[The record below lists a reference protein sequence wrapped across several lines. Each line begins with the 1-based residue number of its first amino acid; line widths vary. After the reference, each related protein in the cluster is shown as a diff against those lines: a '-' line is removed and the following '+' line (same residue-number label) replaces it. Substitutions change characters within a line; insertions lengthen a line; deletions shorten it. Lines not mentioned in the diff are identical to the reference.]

1 MIRSGQEARLG
12 SRMSA
17 TELVAFMDHV
27 FSANLAAEAKGL
39 PRTPLCIWGT
49 HGIGK
54 TETVESVA
62 RGRGWGFA
70 YVAPAQFE
78 EMGDLLGMPRID
90 AAGNTAFAP
99 PEWVPRDDGP
109 GILLVD
115 DMNRADG
122 RILRGIM
129 QLLQRHETMS
139 WRLPRG
145 WQIVATA
152 NPEGGDYAV
161 SALDP
166 AMLTRLVHATLVFD
180 VRAWATWAEGAGIDR
195 RGIGF
200 VLAYPELIGTER
212 TTPRSL
218 VQLFRLLAPIEDW
231 KASEGL
237 VAHLAEACLDR
248 EAATALVG
256 FLRRDDAVLPTPDEV
271 LLARDLGATILPRLR
286 RMLEGEER
294 AMDALLL
301 FCTRL
306 ADASARVRPRDVT
319 VATAN
324 LKALL
329 LAPVLP
335 PDVRLV
341 LARELGSRTGVG
353 KRLLADGDVASLLLG
368 QIGAAAPP

>member
-1 MIRSGQEARLG
+1 MNQPGEEHAPAHG
-12 SRMSA
+12 V
-17 TELVAFMDHV
+17 LVALFEIVVERPVAVTMV
-27 FSANLAAEAKGL
+27 FLAAM
-39 PRTPLCIWGT
+39 
-49 HGIGK
+49 GI
-54 TETVESVA
+54 A
-62 RGRGWGFA
+62 
-70 YVAPAQFE
+70 
-78 EMGDLLGMPRID
+78 
-90 AAGNTAFAP
+90 
-99 PEWVPRDDGP
+99 
-109 GILLVD
+109 
-115 DMNRADG
+115 
-122 RILRGIM
+122 
-129 QLLQRHETMS
+129 
-139 WRLPRG
+139 
-145 WQIVATA
+145 
-152 NPEGGDYAV
+152 
-161 SALDP
+161 
-166 AMLTRLVHATLVFD
+166 
-180 VRAWATWAEGAGIDR
+180 
-195 RGIGF
+195 F

-256 FLRRDDAVLPTPDEV
+256 FLRRDDVVLPTPDEV
-271 LLARDLGATILPRLR
+271 LLARDLAGTVLPRLR
-286 RMLEGEER
+286 RILEGEER

-306 ADASARVRPRDVT
+306 ADASAKVRPRDVA

-324 LKALL
+324 LKALV